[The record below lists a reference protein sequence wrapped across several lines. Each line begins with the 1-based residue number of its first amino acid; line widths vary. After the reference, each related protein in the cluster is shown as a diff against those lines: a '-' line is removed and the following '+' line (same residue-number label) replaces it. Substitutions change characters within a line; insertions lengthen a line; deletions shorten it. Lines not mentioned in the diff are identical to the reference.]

1 MGERMLRK
9 VSVVMGAAA
18 LVAAGACG
26 SSSAPAQQSDL
37 AKDLAAAGATDTSSL
52 SLAPTTGR
60 TDVISSVEQ
69 SPEAR
74 RAPRAASTAPT
85 IVHRVQHH
93 VTAPVAAP
101 VRSTPAPAASPA
113 PAPVAAAPHTE
124 PPPSTTE
131 PVMRRPQPVPQEQQ
145 HHGRWK
151 TEAEVIRDAPFPITP

>member
-1 MGERMLRK
+1 MADRILRK
-9 VSVVMGAAA
+9 FSVAVGAAA
-18 LVAAGACG
+18 LVAVGACG
-26 SSSAPAQQSDL
+26 SSSTPTQQSDL

-52 SLAPTTGR
+52 SLAPMAGR

-74 RAPRAASTAPT
+74 RAPRTASRAPT

-101 VRSTPAPAASPA
+101 VRSTPAPVAA
-113 PAPVAAAPHTE
+113 PAPPPVATAPHTE
-124 PPPSTTE
+124 PSPSTTE
-131 PVMRRPQPVPQEQQ
+131 PVMQRPQPMPQEQP